1 MNNDIITPPIY
12 VMVYYTCS
20 YHISTLLLPLSFPAG
35 TTREHLG
42 LAMALKVPIF
52 IVISKVD
59 LCTRATV
66 ERTVQQL
73 ERVLK
78 QPGCNKIPM
87 AIGST
92 DDAVTA
98 AQQFAQSPKYDTQK

>member
-1 MNNDIITPPIY
+1 MWRD
-12 VMVYYTCS
+12 
-20 YHISTLLLPLSFPAG
+20 LFPLSSPLHPFPAG
-35 TTREHLG
+35 TTREHLW
-42 LAMALKVPIF
+42 LAMALEVPIF

-59 LCTRATV
+59 LCSRTTV

-78 QPGCNKIPM
+78 QSCCNKVPM
-87 AIGST
+87 VVGST

-98 AQQFAQSPKYDTQK
+98 AQQFAQFPKYDPNNSV

>member
-1 MNNDIITPPIY
+1 
-12 VMVYYTCS
+12 
-20 YHISTLLLPLSFPAG
+20 
-35 TTREHLG
+35 
-42 LAMALKVPIF
+42 MALKVPIF

-66 ERTVQQL
+66 ERTVRQL

-78 QPGCNKIPM
+78 QPGCNKVPM
-87 AIGST
+87 VVSST

-98 AQQFAQSPKYDTQK
+98 AQQFAQSPKYDTYISTRACFNVFISYIVSQSTCKSRG